1 MRCILREVREHYNRR
16 HMNQQINQSEL
27 AKRVSTSQATI
38 ARIESGQVEPGAFLL
53 TKIAKVFRIRVEAL
67 IDIDYAEVRR
77 LRRPA
82 KKRGRPP
89 KQKRSDF
96 EAHQK
101 LEEMAAEGRRSLE
114 GFGIPS

>member
-1 MRCILREVREHYNRR
+1 MRCILHEVREHYNRR
-16 HMNQQINQSEL
+16 YPNQQINQDEL
-27 AKRVSTSQATI
+27 ARRVGVSQPTI

-67 IDIDYAEVRR
+67 IDIDYAKVRR
-77 LRRPA
+77 PRRPA

-89 KQKRSDF
+89 KQKLSDF

-101 LEEMAAEGRRSLE
+101 LEEMAAEGRRFLE